1 MQMADRQK
9 IENLIRNMGELPT
22 IPSVFL
28 AVNKMLSDP
37 RTSATDVGLVVS
49 SDQVITSKILKV
61 ANSAFYGFSS
71 KVNTISHAIAVLGFS
86 STKNIVLTT
95 SVLTTL
101 NFKTPVKGFSLAD
114 FWKHSVAT
122 GAIAKL
128 IAKEMDPQKQEEAFV
143 AGLLHDIGK
152 LILAICA
159 QEDFIICLNLA
170 AEKKCLFLE
179 AEREVLGVSHPDIAA
194 WVSDKWKLPAEIN
207 AVITNHHRELET
219 SGEHA
224 NLVAVVKLADVL
236 ARGLQLGHA
245 CDYTVPIIEGNIL
258 NLLKITPKM
267 LDRILAESN
276 EAMQDSMAFVS
287 E

>member
-1 MQMADRQK
+1 MADKNK
-9 IENLIRNMGELPT
+9 IEKLIRNMGELPT
-22 IPSVFL
+22 IPSVFF
-28 AVNKMLSDP
+28 AVSKMLSDP

-95 SVLTTL
+95 SVLSTL
-101 NFKTPVKGFSLAD
+101 NFKTPIKGFNLAE
-114 FWKHSVAT
+114 FWKHSVAS
-122 GAIAKL
+122 GAIARL
-128 IAKEMDPQKQEEAFV
+128 ITMEIDPQKQEEAFV

-152 LILAICA
+152 LILAICS
-159 QEDFIICLNLA
+159 QEEFVACLNIA
-170 AEKKCLFLE
+170 IEKKCLFLE
-179 AEREVLGVSHPDIAA
+179 AEKEVLGITHPEIAA
-194 WVSDKWKLPAEIN
+194 LVIDKWKLPAEIS
-207 AVITNHHRELET
+207 AVITNHHKDLRE

-236 ARGLQLGHA
+236 SRGLQLGHA
-245 CDYTVPIIEGNIL
+245 CDHTVPVIEGSIL
-258 NLLKITPKM
+258 ELLKITPAT
-267 LDRILAESN
+267 LDKIIAESY
-276 EAMQDSMAFVS
+276 EATQGSMAFVS